1 MGKYFKLL
9 VLAMLVSMLAI
20 GTALAGTTK
29 VNHAATA
36 TALKIATE
44 TTAANRTAIIQAS
57 AALTKANYNDVAPIS
72 FSMTQALSSG
82 NLIVVTFEGG
92 AAFDGQQI
100 NVCAINT
107 TPTGIIIATA
117 TPAVGTTNQAFN
129 LVDVAQAAL
138 GSPNV
143 AAGNHIWLSNSA
155 TCAIAANAVMPVLIT
170 TGATTPTVKISQV
183 TAGNVPLDT
192 STAVN
197 VATIVREFNVTNAST
212 SHTIDYL
219 ASGATGNKILNGSNT
234 TSQITADSQAATA
247 GVNVVAFTRTT
258 VDYATNVAAGNY
270 GAGLNVTGVISVTD
284 PDQSWSGV
292 NRVYILQ
299 SPAQCN
305 DAGNIVAASNS
316 PSGTVNFAIGASTG
330 AGNFPGAAG
339 TTAMGYGLCVQGN
352 GSTLS
357 TRTIKAQGIISV
369 SGGGSGTQGS
379 VANAQVWGING
390 YQAIIPWSMTL
401 ADAATYCLI
410 NNGNTTGSSAN
421 VLFEAVSSEG
431 GIAITSTNIG
441 TVAIK
446 TSKLL
451 LMNDSSACLSADGAT
466 CSPAGAS
473 LTTLGASKRYSAK
486 LTITGS
492 PANIT
497 MTCVQKDAA
506 APSGLKRVMPVLTDS
521 TSTSYFK
528 Q

>member
-9 VLAMLVSMLAI
+9 VLAMLVTMLAV
-20 GTALAGTTK
+20 GTAFAGTTR
-29 VNHAATA
+29 VNHAAA
-36 TALKIATE
+36 NTALKIATE
-44 TTAANRTAIIQAS
+44 TTAANRVAALQAS

-82 NLIVVTFEGG
+82 NLIVVTFDGG
-92 AAFDGQQI
+92 ASFDGSQI

-117 TPAVGTTNQAFN
+117 TPAAGTTNQAFN

-155 TCAIAANAVMPVLIT
+155 TCAIAANATMPVLISSS
-170 TGATTPTVKISQV
+170 ATTPTVKISQV
-183 TAGNVPLDT
+183 TSGNVPLDT
-192 STAVN
+192 SSPVT

-212 SHTIDYL
+212 THTIDYL

-247 GVNVVAFTRTT
+247 GVNVVAFVRTA
-258 VDYATNVAAGNY
+258 VDFATNVAAGNY
-270 GAGLNVTGVISVTD
+270 GAGLNVTGVISLTD
-284 PDQSWSGV
+284 PDQSWAGV
-292 NRVYILQ
+292 NRVYVVA
-299 SPAQCN
+299 SPAACS
-305 DAGNIVAASNS
+305 DAGNTVAAQNS
-316 PSGTVNFAIGASTG
+316 PTGTVNIAIGASTG
-330 AGNFPGAAG
+330 AGNWPTTTG
-339 TTAMGYGLCVQGN
+339 TGSQGYGLCVQGN

-369 SGGGSGTQGS
+369 SSGGSGTQGS
-379 VANAQVWGING
+379 VSNAQVWGING

-401 ADAATYCLI
+401 ADAATYCLV
-410 NNGNTTGSSAN
+410 NNGNTAGSSAN
-421 VLFEAVSSEG
+421 VLFEAVSSEPG
-431 GIAITSTNIG
+431 TAITSTNIG
-441 TVAIK
+441 SVGIK

-451 LMNDSSACLSADGAT
+451 LLNDTQACLSDDGAT
-466 CSPAGAS
+466 CTGSPAS
-473 LTTLGASKRYSAK
+473 LSTLGASKRYSAK

-506 APSGLKRVMPVLTDS
+506 APGGLKRVMPVLTDS